1 MSGYAYSVVFE
12 ERGMDS
18 EAFVNIAFAA
28 IISLNPT
35 YEEWRINGLFL

>member
-12 ERGMDS
+12 ERGIDN
-18 EAFVNIAFAA
+18 EPFVNIAFPA

-35 YEEWRINGLFL
+35 YEVWRIN